1 MDNTNIKSAVEVLRQ
16 EKRDRDERARLA
28 QEQIDLNAELHPTLF
43 QKILKLF
50 GKGSKT
56 LKEELKP

>member
-1 MDNTNIKSAVEVLRQ
+1 MDNSEIRSEVEALRQ
-16 EKRDRDERARLA
+16 EKQDRDERAKLA

-50 GKGSKT
+50 GKGIKT